1 MRLLVP
7 CIRKESSLMFLKVRQ
22 INTLDSLKVSGPKL
36 IPVVELKHLN
46 DPYFFV
52 NLFLSNA
59 EKI

>member
-1 MRLLVP
+1 
-7 CIRKESSLMFLKVRQ
+7 MFPKVRQ